1 MNKFLAILSVAVL
14 AATGAQAVTVNLYG
28 SDGGDATVTGDT
40 ATFNKEGVSGTITA
54 HSTYAT
60 SGYPIITTN
69 TYGLGVQN
77 GPNDVAYVPGS
88 GDDPIR
94 GGEIDGRY
102 YSDWLTFTFNSAVK
116 LISVGLANFN
126 AGSDPSTWNDHAYIE
141 VDGSP
146 VEASYSGNWTYFF
159 GDVIATSFSIRA
171 MEMDDE
177 FLAYNF
183 TVAPIP
189 LPASSLLLLGGLAG
203 FGLMRRR
210 KRSS

>member
-1 MNKFLAILSVAVL
+1 MKKFLAILSMAVL
-14 AATGAQAVTVNLYG
+14 AATGAQAVTVSLYG

-40 ATFNKEGVSGTITA
+40 ATFNQEGVSGTITA

-60 SGYPIITTN
+60 TGYPIITTN

-88 GDDPIR
+88 GNDPAR

-102 YSDWLTFTFNSAVK
+102 YSDWLTFTFDSAVQ

-126 AGSDPSTWNDHAYIE
+126 AGWDSSTWNDHAYIRVDDGPE
-141 VDGSP
+141 VRYG
-146 VEASYSGNWTYFF
+146 GNWTYFF
-159 GDVIATSFSIRA
+159 GDVIATSFSVRA
-171 MEMDDE
+171 GEADDE

-183 TVAPIP
+183 TVAPVP

-210 KRSS
+210 KRTS